1 MKSSE
6 IRNKFIDFFKNKQH
20 TVVAG
25 SPIIPDNDPSL
36 LFINA
41 GMNQFKDVFL
51 GTGARPYK
59 RAVNS
64 QVCVRVSGKHNDLED
79 VGNDSTHLTSFEMLG
94 NWSFGD
100 YYKRDA
106 IIWAWELFTDVFK
119 ISKDKLVATVFEDDE
134 ESLGLWKSETDIPHQ
149 QIVKCDAK
157 DNFWE
162 MGATGPCGPCS
173 EIHVYLKD
181 DPIPDHVDQAMLN
194 DGDFIELW
202 NLVFI
207 QYNRLANKELE
218 VLPACHVDT
227 GAGLERIAA
236 YLQGTSSNYQTDLFQ
251 PIISKIEALS
261 GISYD
266 ESKQGMP
273 HRVMADHIR
282 TLVFGI
288 SDNVLLSN
296 EGRGYVLRR
305 LLRRACRYAKQ
316 LGFQEPIMYQLVET
330 VSDSLED
337 AYPQINDRKD
347 YIKQVVRA
355 EEESFLQ
362 TLNTG
367 LALFETVVSNLG
379 DKDIISGQDA
389 FKLYDT
395 YGFPIDLTTVLAKEK
410 QLSVDLAGFETLLE
424 QQRERSRS
432 ASKFDQQQAHEIT
445 NVTSALFDGLDLHL
459 AEDLTVARGGEAR
472 VITKP
477 EEKVGMARHHTA
489 THLLHEVLRQELG
502 EHVHQAGS
510 LVDHDRLR
518 FDFSHFEKVSE
529 ETLKNIELKIN
540 TLIKDSLEITIA
552 FESLAA
558 AKQRGVMALFGEK
571 YDPNRVRVVDIG
583 GESIELCAGTHVKNS
598 KQVDVVKL
606 VSESAISAGT
616 RRIEAIAGNERVSSF
631 LNEMISK
638 HYKEAKIEFDKCYI
652 EKEIIQAKS
661 LQKNLDDIEAILA
674 KSNTLKSL
682 EEKISYNDQFGAV
695 KERLNRIQKI
705 IRKEKSNYEQQE
717 NTLLIKQL
725 VADQE
730 AMADQEGTCIIKRV
744 DNVSIA
750 NLRHIADQ
758 LTSQK
763 NKLIVVLAASVD
775 DKGVVLVKSNIE
787 QEGFA
792 ANTLVAKIT
801 EKYGG
806 GGGGRPT
813 MAQAGGL
820 AIQDLDQVMAF
831 SRKLLTP

>member
-1 MKSSE
+1 MKSAE
-6 IRNKFIDFFKNKQH
+6 IRAKFIEFFKNKQH
-20 TVVAG
+20 EFVPG
-25 SPIIPDNDPSL
+25 SPIIPENDPTL

-51 GTGARPYK
+51 GSGTRAYQ

-100 YYKRDA
+100 YYKKEA
-106 IIWAWELFTDVFK
+106 IIWAWELFTNNFK
-119 ISKDKLVATVFEDDE
+119 ISKDKLVATVFEDDD
-134 ESLGLWKSETDIPHQ
+134 ESLALWKSETDIAHQ
-149 QIVKCDAK
+149 HIVKCDAK

-173 EIHVYLKD
+173 EIHVYLHD
-181 DPIPDHVDQAMLN
+181 GPIPNNVDQAMLN
-194 DGDFIELW
+194 DGRFIELW

-207 QYNRLANKELE
+207 QYNRLANNELE
-218 VLPACHVDT
+218 PLPAYHVDT

-236 YLQGTSSNYQTDLFQ
+236 YLQGTPSNYQTDLFK
-251 PIISKIEALS
+251 PLIAKIETLS
-261 GISYD
+261 GVSYN

-288 SDNVLLSN
+288 ADNVLLSN

-316 LGFQEPIMYQLVET
+316 LGFQEPVMYQLVDA
-330 VSDSLED
+330 VSDSLGD
-337 AYPQINDRKD
+337 AYPQIKDRKD

-355 EEESFLQ
+355 EEESFLK

-367 LALFETVVSNLG
+367 LTLFETVVANLG
-379 DKDIISGQDA
+379 SKTMISGNDA

-410 QLSVDLAGFETLLE
+410 ELTVDLVEFESLLE

-432 ASKFDQQQAHEIT
+432 ASKFDQEQGDEEA
-445 NVTSALFDGLDLHL
+445 NVTATLFDGLDLHL

-477 EEKVGMARHHTA
+477 AEKEGMARHHTA
-489 THLLHEVLRQELG
+489 THLLHEVLRRELG

-529 ETLKNIELKIN
+529 ETLKTIERNINKLVN
-540 TLIKDSLEITIA
+540 DALEIKISY
-552 FESLAA
+552 ESLAE
-558 AKQRGVMALFGEK
+558 AKKRGVMALFGEK
-571 YDPNRVRVVDIG
+571 YDPKRVRVVNIG
-583 GESIELCAGTHVKNS
+583 GESVELCAGTHVRNS
-598 KQVDVVKL
+598 NQVNVVKL

-616 RRIEAIAGNERVSSF
+616 RRIEAIAGYERVSEYI
-631 LNEMISK
+631 NEVITK
-638 HYKEAKIEFDKCYI
+638 HYNEAKIEFDKCCLEKDII
-652 EKEIIQAKS
+652 EA
-661 LQKNLDDIEAILA
+661 KNLQNDFNDIQEQLT
-674 KSNTLKSL
+674 KYKTLKSL
-682 EEKISYNDQFGAV
+682 DDKINYSEEFD
-695 KERLNRIQKI
+695 RLNERIKTIQKV
-705 IRKEKSNYEQQE
+705 IRKEKHSHEQQG
-717 NTLLIKQL
+717 NTRLIKEL
-725 VADQE
+725 IANQE
-730 AMADQEGTCIIKRV
+730 VITGKDSTCIIKRI
-744 DNVSIA
+744 DNTSIA
-750 NLRHIADQ
+750 SLRHIADQ
-758 LTSQK
+758 LTNQT
-763 NKLIVVLAASVD
+763 NNLIVVLVANIDS
-775 DKGVVLVKSNIE
+775 KGIVLVKSNSN
-787 QEGFA
+787 QEDFA
-792 ANTLVAKIT
+792 ANTLVTKIT

-806 GGGGRPT
+806 GGGGRAA
-813 MAQAGGL
+813 MAQAGGI
-820 AIQDLDQVMAF
+820 AIQDLDKVITF
-831 SRKLLTP
+831 SKALLIP

>member
-1 MKSSE
+1 MKSTE
-6 IRNKFIDFFKNKQH
+6 IRSQFIEFFKDKGH
-20 TVVAG
+20 EIVPG
-25 SPIIPDNDPSL
+25 SPIIPDNDPTL

-51 GTGARPYK
+51 GTGTRPYQ

-100 YYKRDA
+100 YYKKEA
-106 IIWAWELFTDVFK
+106 IVWAWELFTDVFK
-119 ISKDKLVATVFEDDE
+119 ISKDKLVATVFEEDE
-134 ESLGLWKSETDIPHQ
+134 ESLALWKSETNISHQ

-162 MGATGPCGPCS
+162 MGTTGPCGPCS

-181 DPIPDHVDQAMLN
+181 EPIPDHVDQAMLN
-194 DGDFIELW
+194 DGSFIELW

-218 VLPACHVDT
+218 PLPACHVDT

-236 YLQGTSSNYQTDLFQ
+236 YLQGTPSNYQTDLFQ
-251 PIISKIEALS
+251 PLITKIEALS
-261 GISYD
+261 GTPYD
-266 ESKQGMP
+266 ESKKGMP

-288 SDNVLLSN
+288 ADNVLLSN

-316 LGFQEPIMYQLVET
+316 LGFQEPVMYQLIDT
-330 VSDSLED
+330 VSASLGN
-337 AYPQINDRKD
+337 AYPQINDRKE

-379 DKDIISGQDA
+379 GNSIITGKDA

-410 QLSVDLAGFETLLE
+410 QLTVDLVEFETLLE

-432 ASKFDQQQAHEIT
+432 ASKFDQQQSE
-445 NVTSALFDGLDLHL
+445 NSRDVTASLFDGLDLHL

-529 ETLKNIELKIN
+529 ETLKSIEFKIN
-540 TLIKDSLEITIA
+540 TLIKDSLEITIS

-598 KQVDVVKL
+598 KQVDVVKI
-606 VSESAISAGT
+606 VSEAAISAGT
-616 RRIEAIAGNERVSSF
+616 RRIEAIAGNARVSDYI
-631 LNEMISK
+631 NEMISK
-638 HYKEAKIEFDKCYI
+638 HHNEAKIEFDKCRS
-652 EKEIIQAKS
+652 EKEIVQVKN
-661 LQKNLDDIEAILA
+661 LQKDLSDIEVILA
-674 KSNTLKSL
+674 KSKTLRSL
-682 EEKISYNDQFGAV
+682 EEKISYSEQFDTI
-695 KERLNRIQKI
+695 KERLKIIQKV
-705 IRKEKSNYEQQE
+705 IRKEKSSQEQQG

-730 AMADQEGTCIIKRV
+730 AIVDQDGTCIIKRL

-750 NLRHIADQ
+750 SLRQIADQ

-775 DKGVVLVKSNIE
+775 NKGIVLVKSNIE
-787 QEGFA
+787 QKDFA
-792 ANTLVAKIT
+792 ANTLVSKIT

-806 GGGGRPT
+806 GGGGRST
-813 MAQAGGL
+813 MAQAGGI
-820 AIQDLDQVMAF
+820 AIQDLDQIMAF
-831 SRKLLTP
+831 SRELLTT

>member
-1 MKSSE
+1 MKSAE
-6 IRNKFIDFFKNKQH
+6 IRAKFIDFFKNKQH
-20 TVVAG
+20 ECIPG
-25 SPIIPDNDPSL
+25 SPIIPDNDPTL

-51 GTGARPYK
+51 GTGTRPYK

-64 QVCVRVSGKHNDLED
+64 QICVRVSGKHNDLED

-100 YYKRDA
+100 YYKKEA
-106 IIWAWELFTDVFK
+106 IMWAWELLTDGFK
-119 ISKDKLVATVFEDDE
+119 ISKDKLVATVFEDDK
-134 ESLGLWKSETDIPHQ
+134 ESLALWQSETDIAHQ
-149 QIVKCDAK
+149 QIVRCDAK

-173 EIHVYLKD
+173 EIHVYLQD
-181 DPIPDHVDQAMLN
+181 GPIPNNVNQAMLN
-194 DGDFIELW
+194 DGRFIELW

-207 QYNRLANKELE
+207 QYNRLSNKELE
-218 VLPACHVDT
+218 PLPACHVDT

-236 YLQGTSSNYQTDLFQ
+236 YLQGTPSNYQTDLFK
-251 PIISKIEALS
+251 PLIAKIETLS
-261 GISYD
+261 GVSYN

-288 SDNVLLSN
+288 TDNVLLSN

-316 LGFQEPIMYQLVET
+316 LGFQEPIMYQLVNT
-330 VSDSLED
+330 VADSLGE
-337 AYPQINDRKD
+337 AYPQIKERKD
-347 YIKQVVRA
+347 YIKQVIRA

-362 TLNTG
+362 TLNIG

-379 DKDIISGQDA
+379 GNAIISGEDA

-395 YGFPIDLTTVLAKEK
+395 YGFPLDLTTVLAKEK
-410 QLSVDLAGFETLLE
+410 QLTVDLAGFEALLE

-432 ASKFDQQQAHEIT
+432 ASKFDQEQGDDQT
-445 NVTSALFDGLDLHL
+445 NVTATLFEGLDLHL
-459 AEDLTVARGGEAR
+459 AEDLTVARGGEAS

-489 THLLHEVLRQELG
+489 THLLHEVLRRELG

-529 ETLKNIELKIN
+529 ETLKTIERNINKLVN
-540 TLIKDSLEITIA
+540 DALEIKISY
-552 FESLAA
+552 ESLAD
-558 AKQRGVMALFGEK
+558 AKKRGVMALFGEK
-571 YDPNRVRVVDIG
+571 YDPKRVRVVDIG
-583 GESIELCAGTHVKNS
+583 GESVELCAGTHVRNS
-598 KQVDVVKL
+598 NQVNVVKL

-616 RRIEAIAGNERVSSF
+616 RRIEAIAGNERVSNY
-631 LNEMISK
+631 LNEVISK
-638 HYKEAKIEFDKCYI
+638 HYNQAKIEFDKCCL
-652 EKEIIQAKS
+652 EKEIIQAKN
-661 LQKNLDDIEAILA
+661 LQNDFNDIQLQLT
-674 KSNTLKSL
+674 KYKTLKSL
-682 EEKISYNDQFGAV
+682 DDKISYSECFD
-695 KERLNRIQKI
+695 RLNERIKTIQKV
-705 IRKEKSNYEQQE
+705 IRKEKHSHEQQGH
-717 NTLLIKQL
+717 TRLIKEL
-725 VADQE
+725 IADQE
-730 AMADQEGTCIIKRV
+730 AMIDQEGTCIVKRV

-750 NLRHIADQ
+750 SLRYIADQ

-763 NKLIVVLAASVD
+763 NNVMVVLVANVD
-775 DKGVVLVKSNIE
+775 KKGVVLVKSTIE
-787 QEGFA
+787 KKNFE

-801 EKYGG
+801 KKYGG
-806 GGGGRPT
+806 GGGGRAT
-813 MAQAGGL
+813 IAQAGGI
-820 AIQDLDQVMAF
+820 AIQDLDKVIKF
-831 SRKLLTP
+831 SRELLLS

>member
-1 MKSSE
+1 MKSTE
-6 IRNKFIDFFKNKQH
+6 IRSQFIEFFKDKGH
-20 TVVAG
+20 EIVPG
-25 SPIIPDNDPSL
+25 SPIIPDNDPTL

-51 GTGARPYK
+51 GTGTRPYQ

-100 YYKRDA
+100 YYKKEA
-106 IIWAWELFTDVFK
+106 IVWAWELFTDVFK
-119 ISKDKLVATVFEDDE
+119 ISKDKLVATVFEEDE
-134 ESLGLWKSETDIPHQ
+134 ESLALWKSETNISHQ

-162 MGATGPCGPCS
+162 MGTTGPCGPCS

-181 DPIPDHVDQAMLN
+181 EPIPDHVDQAMLN
-194 DGDFIELW
+194 DGSFIELW

-218 VLPACHVDT
+218 PLPACHVDT

-236 YLQGTSSNYQTDLFQ
+236 YLQGTPSNYQTDLFQ
-251 PIISKIEALS
+251 PLITKIEALS
-261 GISYD
+261 GTPYD
-266 ESKQGMP
+266 ESKKGMP

-288 SDNVLLSN
+288 ADNVLLSN

-316 LGFQEPIMYQLVET
+316 LGFQEPIMYRLIDT
-330 VSDSLED
+330 VSASLGN
-337 AYPQINDRKD
+337 AYPQINDRKE

-379 DKDIISGQDA
+379 GNSIITGKDA

-410 QLSVDLAGFETLLE
+410 QLTVDLVEFETLLE

-432 ASKFDQQQAHEIT
+432 ASKFDQQQSE
-445 NVTSALFDGLDLHL
+445 NSSDVTASLFDGLDLHL

-529 ETLKNIELKIN
+529 ETLKGIEFKIN
-540 TLIKDSLEITIA
+540 TLIKDSLEITIS
-552 FESLAA
+552 FESLAT

-598 KQVDVVKL
+598 KQVDVVKI
-606 VSESAISAGT
+606 VSEAAISAGT
-616 RRIEAIAGNERVSSF
+616 RRIEAIAGNARVSDYI
-631 LNEMISK
+631 NEIISK
-638 HYKEAKIEFDKCYI
+638 HYNEAKIEFDKCLS
-652 EKEIIQAKS
+652 EKEIIQVKN
-661 LQKNLDDIEAILA
+661 LQKDLSDIEVILA
-674 KSNTLKSL
+674 KSKTLRSL
-682 EEKISYNDQFGAV
+682 EEKISYSEQFDTI
-695 KERLNRIQKI
+695 KERLKNIQKI
-705 IRKEKSNYEQQE
+705 IRKEKSSQEQQG

-730 AMADQEGTCIIKRV
+730 AIVDQDGTCIIKRL

-750 NLRHIADQ
+750 SLRQIADQ

-775 DKGVVLVKSNIE
+775 NKGIVLVKSNIE
-787 QEGFA
+787 QKDFA
-792 ANTLVAKIT
+792 ANTLVSKIT

-806 GGGGRPT
+806 GGGGRST
-813 MAQAGGL
+813 MAQAGGI
-820 AIQDLDQVMAF
+820 AIQDLDQIMAF
-831 SRKLLTP
+831 SRELLTT

>member
-1 MKSSE
+1 MKSTE
-6 IRNKFIDFFKNKQH
+6 IRSQFIEFFKDKGH
-20 TVVAG
+20 EIVPG
-25 SPIIPDNDPSL
+25 SPIIPDNDPTL

-51 GTGARPYK
+51 GTGTRPYQ

-100 YYKRDA
+100 YYKKEA
-106 IIWAWELFTDVFK
+106 IVWAWELFTDVFK
-119 ISKDKLVATVFEDDE
+119 ISKDKLVATVFEEDE
-134 ESLGLWKSETDIPHQ
+134 ESLALWKSETNISHQ

-162 MGATGPCGPCS
+162 MGTTGPCGPCS

-181 DPIPDHVDQAMLN
+181 EPIPDHVDQAMLN
-194 DGDFIELW
+194 DGSFIELW

-218 VLPACHVDT
+218 PLPACHVDT

-236 YLQGTSSNYQTDLFQ
+236 YLQGTPSNYQTDLFQ
-251 PIISKIEALS
+251 PLITKIEALS
-261 GISYD
+261 GTAYD
-266 ESKQGMP
+266 ESKKGMP

-288 SDNVLLSN
+288 ADNVLLSN

-316 LGFQEPIMYQLVET
+316 LGFQEPIMYRLIDT
-330 VSDSLED
+330 VSASLGN
-337 AYPQINDRKD
+337 AYPQINDRKE

-379 DKDIISGQDA
+379 GNSIITGKDA

-410 QLSVDLAGFETLLE
+410 QLTVDLVEFETLLE

-432 ASKFDQQQAHEIT
+432 ASKFDQQQSE
-445 NVTSALFDGLDLHL
+445 NSSDVTASLFDGLDLHL

-472 VITKP
+472 VIIKP

-529 ETLKNIELKIN
+529 ETLKGIEFKIN
-540 TLIKDSLEITIA
+540 TLIKDSLEITIS
-552 FESLAA
+552 FESLAT

-598 KQVDVVKL
+598 KQVDVVKI
-606 VSESAISAGT
+606 VSEAAISAGT
-616 RRIEAIAGNERVSSF
+616 RRIEAIAGNARVSDYI
-631 LNEMISK
+631 NEIISK
-638 HYKEAKIEFDKCYI
+638 HYNEAKIEFDKCLS
-652 EKEIIQAKS
+652 EKEIIQVKN
-661 LQKNLDDIEAILA
+661 LQKDLSDIEVILA
-674 KSNTLKSL
+674 KSKTLRSL
-682 EEKISYNDQFGAV
+682 EEKISYSEQFDTI
-695 KERLNRIQKI
+695 KERLKNIQKI
-705 IRKEKSNYEQQE
+705 IRKEKSSQEQQG

-730 AMADQEGTCIIKRV
+730 AIVDQDGTCIIKRL

-750 NLRHIADQ
+750 SLRQIADQ

-775 DKGVVLVKSNIE
+775 NKGIVLVKSNIE
-787 QEGFA
+787 QKDFA
-792 ANTLVAKIT
+792 ANTLVSKIT

-806 GGGGRPT
+806 GGGGRST
-813 MAQAGGL
+813 MAQAGGI
-820 AIQDLDQVMAF
+820 AIQDLDQIMAF
-831 SRKLLTP
+831 SRELLTT